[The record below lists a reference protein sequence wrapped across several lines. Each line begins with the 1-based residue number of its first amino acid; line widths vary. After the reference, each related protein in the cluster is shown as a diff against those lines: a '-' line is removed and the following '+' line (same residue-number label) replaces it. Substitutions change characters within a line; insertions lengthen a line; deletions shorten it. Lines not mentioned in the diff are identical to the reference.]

1 MANEKKRESKRKK
14 TAALKYNPEK
24 DKAPRIVASG
34 SGNIAEKIL
43 EKARQENIPIKEDRD
58 LVEVLSRLN
67 VGEEIPEELYSVIA
81 EILSFFYKLDEL
93 KK

>member
-1 MANEKKRESKRKK
+1 MDTDKKNENKKTK

-24 DKAPRIVASG
+24 DSAPRIVASG

-43 EKARQENIPIKEDRD
+43 QKARQENIPIKEDRD

-67 VGEEIPEELYSVIA
+67 IGEEIPEELYAVIA